1 MRVLKVKPNGSC
13 LFIALRLGLESSK
26 LLKEKIPGA
35 GLLDG
40 FDNRVVD
47 SAERL
52 RMMIVDWYS
61 NGLSKT
67 IPGFESNGESTPGKD
82 GTVESAWTRCDLIA
96 MESSNLTSQDIP
108 NPGPERLALALRY
121 LDHMKKL
128 RTWGGAPEYTAFSYM
143 SKLNVEV
150 YVIEDPTN
158 FGTNCTTSNNANLR
172 LRQNIA
178 QKNSLGTVRLLF
190 TGSSHYDLLLS
201 DSDAHE
207 IMSLLPA
214 TKLKKL

>member
-13 LFIALRLGLESSK
+13 LFIALRLGLECSK
-26 LLKEKIPGA
+26 LLKEKIQGV

-52 RMMIVDWYS
+52 RMMIVDWYT

-67 IPGFESNGESTPGKD
+67 IPGFESNGESTPGKA
-82 GTVESAWTRCDLIA
+82 GTVETAWTRCDLIA

-108 NPGPERLALALRY
+108 SPGPERLALALRY
-121 LDHMKKL
+121 LDHMRKL

-143 SKLNVEV
+143 SKLNVEI
-150 YVIEDPTN
+150 YVIDGNAFSST
-158 FGTNCTTSNNANLR
+158 TTIATSNATSNDIPSNVSLRAN
-172 LRQNIA
+172 IV
-178 QKNSLGTVRLLF
+178 QKN
-190 TGSSHYDLLLS
+190 
-201 DSDAHE
+201 
-207 IMSLLPA
+207 I
-214 TKLKKL
+214 